1 MELEEMKQAWD
12 KLDQRLSQQEIIN
25 DRLLHQ
31 MTRSSFRSKL
41 NKIGI
46 AELGGTF
53 VCYGA
58 AAYLIVY
65 FSKLPQGV
73 MQFFAVLAVGLLFA
87 LPIISQC
94 SLRSL
99 KTINLSSQSYM
110 EAIAAF
116 GKGKIKFLRL
126 QKLNVSLGMLLM
138 LIFLP
143 LLGSING
150 VDISEKPYFWTGLF
164 PTGVLFFL
172 GFSFWVLRSY
182 NKILTDTEKLIEE
195 NSPE

>member
-1 MELEEMKQAWD
+1 MELEEMKQAWA
-12 KLDQRLSQQEIIN
+12 KIDQRLSHQEIIN

-31 MTRSSFRSKL
+31 MTRSSYRSKL
-41 NKIGI
+41 NKIGT

-58 AAYLIVY
+58 AAYLIVS
-65 FSKLPQGV
+65 FPNLPQGL

-99 KTINLSSQSYM
+99 KTINLSSQSYLD
-110 EAIAAF
+110 AIAAF

-138 LIFLP
+138 LIILP

-150 VDISEKPYFWTGLF
+150 VDISQKPYFWTGMF
-164 PTGVLFFL
+164 PTGVLFFIA
-172 GFSFWVLRSY
+172 FSYWVLRSY
-182 NKILTDTEKLIEE
+182 NKILEDTEKLIKE